1 MATKTKTVKSRPGGS
16 KANAAKR
23 QQKAKAG
30 PKAKAPA
37 KPEPFEAYDDGK
49 PYNFLKHAVL
59 PSAACGILLAVVA
72 MEEGADLP
80 IAALV
85 GVCLA
90 AVITGM
96 IKLKNSL
103 YGR

>member
-1 MATKTKTVKSRPGGS
+1 MATKTVKSRPGGS

-23 QQKAKAG
+23 PQKAKAG
-30 PKAKAPA
+30 PKPPAKP
-37 KPEPFEAYDDGK
+37 KPEPFDAYDDGK
-49 PYNFLKHAVL
+49 PYSFLKHAVL
-59 PSAACGILLAVVA
+59 PSAACGVLLAVVA

>member
-1 MATKTKTVKSRPGGS
+1 MATKTVKSRPGGS

-23 QQKAKAG
+23 PQKAKAG
-30 PKAKAPA
+30 PKAPA
-37 KPEPFEAYDDGK
+37 KPEPFESYDDGK
-49 PYNFLKHAVL
+49 PYSFLKHAVL

-80 IAALV
+80 VAALV